1 MVKSRRRRS
10 RKRRGGFLK
19 PSDAKK
25 CDKAGVAWAD
35 CAAHIAKAK
44 VEAVKAAAAT
54 PKAVTTV
61 KQAAALKKIAPQ
73 LSHLHKKSTAGVGLL
88 KKGVE
93 DVETRAKMAEMRV
106 RSDSSGGKKRRRKS
120 RKLKKRRKSRKTKRR
135 RKNKSKRKRKSRKSK
150 RRKRRKSRK
159 SRSRRRRR

>member
-1 MVKSRRRRS
+1 MVKSRRHRSRKRS
-10 RKRRGGFLK
+10 RKRRGGLR
-19 PSDAKK
+19 PSDVKECK
-25 CDKAGVAWAD
+25 KAGVGWGK

-44 VEAVKAAAAT
+44 EEAVKAAAAT
-54 PKAVTTV
+54 PKLATTV
-61 KQAAALKKIAPQ
+61 AQQAALKNIAPQ

-88 KKGVE
+88 KKGVK

-120 RKLKKRRKSRKTKRR
+120 RKLKKRRKSKSKRR
-135 RKNKSKRKRKSRKSK
+135 RKHKSKRKSHKRKS
-150 RRKRRKSRK
+150 RKRRKSRK

>member
-54 PKAVTTV
+54 PKEVTTV
-61 KQAAALKKIAPQ
+61 AQAAALKKIAPQ

-88 KKGVE
+88 KKGVK

-120 RKLKKRRKSRKTKRR
+120 RKLKKRRKSKSKRR
-135 RKNKSKRKRKSRKSK
+135 RKHKSKRKSRKRKSRKS
-150 RRKRRKSRK
+150 KRRKSRK